1 MCIRQISRC
10 VAAASVFFMLAATTS
25 FGDDLPELLLGLA
38 QEDGAARA
46 AALDSLVATG
56 DDRLETILEDYRR
69 GSLYSWNDQI
79 VFGIDLIE
87 DDDFNEFV
95 RIGDVFS
102 HEPLL
107 DAAGKE
113 QTIPIE
119 DILALEPNR
128 AERRRV
134 TLARTLLG
142 LSSPH
147 EVRRRAAVRKVGTQ
161 ANGTAALE
169 TLQHLAETDGDRIVR
184 FAAAESSAMIRF
196 RSQDETVQR
205 EAAEALG
212 RLRSVR
218 ARSLLEEAVRREDVT
233 APLRDSIETAL
244 ARIRGRERLIATYDI
259 VKSGISSGSVLVL
272 MALGLAIIFGMMGVI
287 NMAHGEMMMVGSYTT
302 YATQLLFNHTPEHP
316 VNSYYIFAL
325 PLAFCASALV
335 AGLIEYLVVR
345 RLYKRP
351 LESLLA
357 TYGIGLIMIQTIRSI
372 FGDNRPSNSPSWL
385 QGALEFLPGL
395 TLPYNRL
402 FILMLCFACV
412 LGVSA
417 LFRYTSLGLKM
428 RATLQNRDMAAAMGI
443 NTRMVDSVTFMTG
456 GGLAGVAGYALTT
469 IGGITPDMGQNYIVD
484 SFLVVVTGGVG
495 NIAGVVC
502 SGFGLG
508 LLNKVLEGTLFGAVW
523 AKIIMLLIVIA
534 FIQYKPSGL
543 FAPKGRL
550 ADE

>member
-1 MCIRQISRC
+1 MCTRQISQC
-10 VAAASVFFMLAATTS
+10 ATAVSVVLLLAATPS
-25 FGDDLPELLLGLA
+25 FGDSLPELLRGLA
-38 QEDGAARA
+38 QEADEARA
-46 AALDSLVATG
+46 AALQSLAATG
-56 DDRLETILEDYRR
+56 DERLETILEDYRR

-95 RIGDVFS
+95 RIGNVFT

-107 DAAGKE
+107 DATGKE
-113 QTIPIE
+113 QTIPLE
-119 DILALEPNR
+119 DILALEPSR

-134 TLARTLLG
+134 TLAKTLLG
-142 LSSPH
+142 LASPRK
-147 EVRRRAAVRKVGTQ
+147 VRRRAAVRKVGTQ
-161 ANGTAALE
+161 ANGTVALE
-169 TLQHLAETDGDRIVR
+169 TLQHLAQNDEDRIVR
-184 FAAAESSAMIRF
+184 FAAAESSAMIQF
-196 RSQDETVQR
+196 HSQDETVQG
-205 EAAEALG
+205 EAAKALG

-218 ARSLLEEAVRREDVT
+218 ARSLLQEAVDQEGVTVTLRE
-233 APLRDSIETAL
+233 SIETAL
-244 ARIRGRERLIATYDI
+244 GRIRGRERLIATYDI

-287 NMAHGEMMMVGSYTT
+287 NMAHGEMMMIGSYTT
-302 YATQLLFNHTPEHP
+302 YSTQLLFNHTPEHP

-325 PLAFCASALV
+325 PLAFCVSALV
-335 AGLIEYLVVR
+335 GGLIEYLVVR

-357 TYGIGLIMIQTIRSI
+357 TYGIGLIMIQTIRTI

-402 FILMLCFACV
+402 FILVLCIACV

-428 RATLQNRDMAAAMGI
+428 RATLQNRDMASAMGI

-456 GGLAGVAGYALTT
+456 AGLAGVAGYALTT

-508 LLNKVLEGTLFGAVW
+508 ILNKVLEGTLFCAVW
-523 AKIIMLLIVIA
+523 AKIIMLLVVIA
-534 FIQYKPSGL
+534 FIQYRPSGL
-543 FAPKGRL
+543 FAPKGRV
-550 ADE
+550 ADG

>member
-10 VAAASVFFMLAATTS
+10 VAAASVFFMLAATAS
-25 FGDDLPELLLGLA
+25 LGDPLAELLRGLA
-38 QEDGAARA
+38 QEDGEARA
-46 AALDSLVATG
+46 ATLQSLVATG
-56 DDRLETILEDYRR
+56 DERLETILEDYRR

-87 DDDFNEFV
+87 DDDLNEFV

-107 DAAGKE
+107 DAA
-113 QTIPIE
+113 IPLE
-119 DILALEPNR
+119 DILVLEPNG

-134 TLARTLLG
+134 TRAKTLLG
-142 LSSPH
+142 LSARQKI
-147 EVRRRAAVRKVGTQ
+147 RRRAAVRKIGTQ
-161 ANGTAALE
+161 TNRTAALE
-169 TLQHLAETDGDRIVR
+169 KLQHLAETDGDRIVR
-184 FAAAESSAMIRF
+184 FAAAESSAMIKF

-287 NMAHGEMMMVGSYTT
+287 NMAHGEMMMIGSYAT
-302 YATQLLFNHTPEHP
+302 YATQLLFKHTPEHP